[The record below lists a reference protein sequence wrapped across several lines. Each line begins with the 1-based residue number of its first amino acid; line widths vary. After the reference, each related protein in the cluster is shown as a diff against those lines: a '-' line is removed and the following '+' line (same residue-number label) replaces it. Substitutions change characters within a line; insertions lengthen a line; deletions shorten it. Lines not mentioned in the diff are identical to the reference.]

1 MSNIDL
7 SKGIKMNLEEI
18 VKVIESQGIRLVI
31 CRGIPG
37 SGKSTFAKK
46 LPGFLH
52 LETDMYWHK
61 NPLNEYRYD
70 ASKIYDAHK
79 WCQGEVKQQ
88 LKWKKNVA
96 VSNTFTT
103 LKEFKEYE
111 LMSEELKVPMLVVKC
126 VGEWKDVHGVP
137 EEALVR
143 MRSRWVDYPGEL
155 TYTV

>member
-1 MSNIDL
+1 M
-7 SKGIKMNLEEI
+7 KLEEI
-18 VKVIESQGIRLVI
+18 VKVINDQKVRLVI

-37 SGKSTFAKK
+37 SGKSTFAKL
-46 LPGFLH
+46 LPGFEH

-61 NPLNEYRYD
+61 NASKEYLFD
-70 ASKIYDAHK
+70 ASKIHLAHK
-79 WCQGEVKQQ
+79 WCQDEVKQQ
-88 LKWKKNVA
+88 LKWKKNIA

-111 LMSEELKVPMLVVKC
+111 AIVKDLEVPMLVVKC
-126 VGEWKDVHGVP
+126 VGTWKDVHNVP

-143 MRSRWVDYPGEL
+143 MRGRWVDYPGEL